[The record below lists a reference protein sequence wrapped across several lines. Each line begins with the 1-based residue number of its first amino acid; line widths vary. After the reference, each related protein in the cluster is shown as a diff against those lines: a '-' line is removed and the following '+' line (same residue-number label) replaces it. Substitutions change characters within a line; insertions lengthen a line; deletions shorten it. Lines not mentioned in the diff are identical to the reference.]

1 MIEFRDVNDLKD
13 FLDFLSKY
21 TQFDIDYLKKYF
33 YVKRYS
39 KKEKYVLDNSI
50 FFDKYLKNKVT
61 ILHGKDEI
69 KKILSKCRLDISDN
83 DLEYIF
89 SKVNLLDHQKEFLK
103 KIQYIFGSFPTQ
115 FKHMTYLLSDDVGSG
130 KTIQSLSLSLL
141 LKHISEKNNYSFITI
156 LFTNLSIKQQ
166 IFNEINKFNLG
177 KELVPIVINNKKD
190 LYYLLTEYDSLMIKP
205 NIVIT
210 HYELLRAVK
219 NEVNSNLL
227 EDMSIFLSKF
237 DITLFLLDE
246 STKLKNRDTDVYKQM
261 FKLISSTKQ
270 SYTLLITATPIENN
284 LLDITNLFYLGFG
297 GLVMNPKWVD
307 EHFVV
312 YTNIKNQ
319 KSKSRFNTIKVV
331 KYYKNLKFFKNFLET
346 LMLRRTKDELNIELP
361 NLTEYYVK
369 ISEIDKY
376 QLELIRLLNI
386 DINTRLEYNEIT
398 KSLISYIY
406 VRQIVNSPKMLKF
419 RTHNDNILN
428 QLNNFKEYIDNLNLD
443 KYYSPKEIA
452 LNNLLID
459 IFRSTEN
466 KRIVIFTF
474 YEKMMEILY
483 DTLSKMYNN
492 VYKISGQTP
501 VNERNRII
509 QLTHKK
515 HSCILIATDSL
526 SYGVNLQHFDYLI
539 NFDQPYNPSRLYQR
553 IGRIHRI
560 GGKNEKIVYNLFT
573 PFEERVINILNKKK
587 ELIQYMINNNKDT
600 HKQIFT
606 EITEIYYSLIK
617 KIISKVS

>member
-1 MIEFRDVNDLKD
+1 MIEFHNVNDLKE
-13 FLDFLSKY
+13 FLDFLSKH

-33 YVKRYS
+33 YIKRYN

-50 FFDKYLKNKVT
+50 FFDKYLRNRIT

-69 KKILSKCRLDISDN
+69 KKILSKYKLDITND
-83 DLEYIF
+83 DLEFIF
-89 SKVNLLDHQKEFLK
+89 NKVNLLDHQKEFLK
-103 KIQYIFGSFPTQ
+103 KIQYIFGRFPTQ
-115 FKHMTYLLSDDVGSG
+115 LKHMTYLLSDDVGSG

-141 LKHISEKNNYSFITI
+141 LKHVSEKNNNSFITI

-177 KELVPIVINNKKD
+177 KELIPIVINNKKD

-205 NIVIT
+205 NIIIT
-210 HYELLRAVK
+210 HYELLRITK
-219 NEVNSNLL
+219 NEMNSSLL
-227 EDMSIFLSKF
+227 EDLSIFLSKF
-237 DITLFLLDE
+237 DNTLFLLDE

-284 LLDITNLFYLGFG
+284 LLDISNLFYLGFG
-297 GLVMNPKWVD
+297 GLVMNPKWID

-319 KSKSRFNTIKVV
+319 KSKSKFNTIKVV
-331 KYYKNLKFFKNFLET
+331 KYYKNLKFFKNFLEI

-361 NLTEYYVK
+361 DLTEYYVK

-376 QLELIRLLNI
+376 QLDLIKLLNT
-386 DINTRLEYNEIT
+386 DINTNLEYNEIT
-398 KSLISYIY
+398 KSLISYIF
-406 VRQIVNSPKMLKF
+406 VRQIVNSPKMLRF
-419 RTHNDNILN
+419 RNYNDNILN

-466 KRIVIFTF
+466 KRVVIFTF
-474 YEKMMEILY
+474 YEKMMDILY
-483 DTLSKMYNN
+483 DTLSKIYNN

-501 VNERNRII
+501 VNERNKII

-573 PFEERVINILNKKK
+573 PFEERVISILNKKK
-587 ELIQYMINNNKDT
+587 ELIQYMINDNKDT
-600 HKQIFT
+600 HRQVFT